1 MKTALISADEPG
13 QVPQTC
19 LNAIRAGGME
29 LACRKCSTREE
40 LIAIAADADILWMF
54 GTCKALT
61 AEVLDDLPRCRAIFR
76 SGSGVDALPWQRATE
91 LNIAICNTPESI
103 AEAVAEHAVALLLA
117 LAKKIHLHD
126 RAITSGGW
134 LGVAEGTSQHLS
146 GRTLGFIGYGRI
158 ARHVE
163 SMLAGFRLKTLHY
176 DPFSAASIPMDELLQ
191 KADFISLHCPLSKET
206 HHLFSET
213 QFQRMKKRALLVNTS
228 RGAIIKEM
236 ALIDALNN
244 GEIAGAA
251 LDVTEMEPL
260 PADSPLRQMPNVLIT
275 SHMAAFTGDFSKN
288 FWDCSVKKLKQLQQ
302 GDFKS
307 ASLNLK

>member
-1 MKTALISADEPG
+1 MKTALISTDEPG
-13 QVPQTC
+13 HVPQPY
-19 LNAIRAGGME
+19 LDAIRAGGME
-29 LACRKCSTREE
+29 LVCRNCSTKEE
-40 LIAIAADADILWMF
+40 LIAIGADADILWMF
-54 GTCKALT
+54 GACEALT
-61 AEVLDDLPRCRAIFR
+61 AEVLNDLPRCRAIFR

-134 LGVAEGTSQHLS
+134 LAAAEGPSYHLS

-163 SMLAGFRLKTLHY
+163 TMLAGFRLKTLHY
-176 DPFSAASIPMDELLQ
+176 DPFSAASIPLEELLQ

-206 HHLFSET
+206 HHLLSET
-213 QFQRMKKRALLVNTS
+213 QFQQMKKHALLVNTS
-228 RGAIIKEM
+228 RGAVIKEV
-236 ALIDALNN
+236 ALIEALKN

-251 LDVTEMEPL
+251 LDVTEIEPL
-260 PADSPLRQMPNVLIT
+260 PADSPLRKMTNVLIT
-275 SHMAAFTGDFSKN
+275 SHMAAFTDDFSKN
-288 FWDCSVKKLKQLQQ
+288 FWTCSVNKLKQLQQ